1 MTRELLTHRNLA
13 AYLMEAEQDLTVKH
27 GQVLNAAGEVVA
39 EVRRPSAADL
49 IVKCCANC
57 KHAQKTKDFWGNV
70 IYICN
75 LNPAYQV
82 TVSPTHLCDNHA
94 GPELP
99 SDLGLS
105 YDIWT

>member
-57 KHAQKTKDFWGNV
+57 EHAQKTKDCGGNV
-70 IYICN
+70 RSICN
-75 LNPAYQV
+75 LKPAYQV
-82 TVSPTHLCDNHA
+82 PVSPTHLGATHA